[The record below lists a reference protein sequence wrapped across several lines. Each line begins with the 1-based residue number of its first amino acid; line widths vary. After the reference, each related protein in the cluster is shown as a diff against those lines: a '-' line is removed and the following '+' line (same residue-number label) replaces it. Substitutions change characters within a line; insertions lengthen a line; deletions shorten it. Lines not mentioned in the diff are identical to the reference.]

1 MQKALLFLMMSSSPL
16 ALAQRLGPQ
25 CSNIFRSPENLV
37 QAKTLHKVA
46 VSLSS
51 YYHRNQFYGDHPYSY
66 HIKKVRSVMKRF
78 GFGPK
83 DTERGLRLGTAIW
96 LHDIVE
102 DTAFNIDQIRFI
114 FGNEIADIVWAVT
127 NIPKSMGLSKQD
139 RKIHTF
145 QKIALNPEAIL
156 VKLFDR
162 IANVEESIFNR
173 KNGNV
178 DKLDKYIE
186 EWPLFEKYLRKPGE
200 ADALWLHLESL
211 MKTTTTI

>member
-1 MQKALLFLMMSSSPL
+1 MQKALLVLMMSSSPM

-25 CSNIFRSPENLV
+25 CSHIFNFSEALIK
-37 QAKTLHKVA
+37 AKTLHKVA
-46 VSLSS
+46 VSLAS

-114 FGNEIADIVWAVT
+114 FGDKIADIVWAVT
-127 NIPKSMGLSKQD
+127 NTPKSSGLSKQE
-139 RKIHTF
+139 RKAHTF
-145 QKIALNPEAIL
+145 QKISLNADAIL

-173 KNGNV
+173 KNGNI

-186 EWPLFEKYLRKPGE
+186 EWPLFEKHLRQPGE
-200 ADALWLHLESL
+200 ADALWLYLESL
-211 MKTTTTI
+211 MKIAVTL